1 MTVLPE
7 AFKEEMRE
15 ILGDDYTLY
24 ESAVND
30 EPFRGI
36 SVNRLKITPEKLL
49 PLLPFE
55 VRKSPFYRD
64 GYYISA
70 QEQGVGNLP
79 LHLAGAFY
87 VQEPSATS
95 AVSLLD
101 PEPGERVLDLCAA
114 PGGKTAQ
121 IASCLKGRGLVW
133 SNEIVKNR
141 AQLLLSNSE
150 RMGIANG
157 VISSLHPDI
166 LCSNLKG
173 FFHKA
178 LVDAP
183 CSGEGMFRKNPE
195 AAAQWSREHVLSCAQ
210 RQLSILESA
219 SAALTDGGTLVYS
232 TCTFSREENEGVIT
246 RFLERHPEFEPYPV
260 ASGAC
265 RASSLSCAVRITP
278 LEGGEGHFAARLR
291 KKGSLKADI
300 RTKAASSVR
309 DEKLVQDVKKTLL
322 TILDKLPSGN
332 ISVIQDKVY
341 ILPEDYPQERTVPV
355 IRAGILA
362 GELRKGRFEP
372 SHALFTALPEGAFLR
387 RLDLTDDEKNLSDF
401 LYGMEIGCSGENGY
415 TAVCFNGLVL
425 GFGKCSSGR
434 LKNKYPKGL
443 RQSVAGRYS
452 QE

>member
-7 AFKEEMRE
+7 DFKEEMKE
-15 ILGDDYTLY
+15 LLGGDYPLY
-24 ESAVND
+24 ESMMKD

-36 SVNRLKITPEKLL
+36 SVNRLKITPERLL

-64 GYYISA
+64 GFYISA
-70 QEQGVGNLP
+70 REQGVGNLP

-87 VQEPSATS
+87 VQEPSASS

-101 PEPGERVLDLCAA
+101 PKPGERVLDLCAA

-121 IASCLKGRGLVW
+121 IASCLGGRGLVW

-157 VISSLHPDI
+157 VVSSLRPDV
-166 LCSNLKG
+166 LCSSLGG
-173 FFHKA
+173 FFDKV

-183 CSGEGMFRKNPE
+183 CSGEGMFRKNPD

-210 RQLSILESA
+210 RQLSILDSA
-219 SAALTDGGTLVYS
+219 CDALADGGTLVYS
-232 TCTFSREENEGVIT
+232 TCTFSREENEGVISL
-246 RFLERHPEFEPYPV
+246 FLKKHPEFEPYPV
-260 ASGAC
+260 ESTVC
-265 RASSLSCAVRITP
+265 RASSISCAVRITP

-291 KKGSLKADI
+291 KKGEAEGNASVSPPAVRGEKLLKA
-300 RTKAASSVR
+300 
-309 DEKLVQDVKKTLL
+309 VKESLL
-322 TILDKLPSGN
+322 AILKKLPSGN
-332 ISVIQDKVY
+332 ISLIQDKVY
-341 ILPEDYPQERTVPV
+341 ILPEDYPHEIKLPV

-372 SHALFTALPEGAFLR
+372 SHSLFAALPETAFNR
-387 RLDLTDDEKNLSDF
+387 TLDLTDDEEGLSDY
-401 LYGMEIGCSGENGY
+401 LQGMEIDCSGENGY

-443 RQSVAGRYS
+443 RYSGSGRNS
-452 QE
+452 LE